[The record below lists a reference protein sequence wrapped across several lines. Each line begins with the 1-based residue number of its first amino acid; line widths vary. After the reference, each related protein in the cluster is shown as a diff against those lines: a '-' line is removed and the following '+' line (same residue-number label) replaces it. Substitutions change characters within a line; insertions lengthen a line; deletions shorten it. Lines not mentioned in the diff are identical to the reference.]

1 MPEVGSHR
9 SNDLEE
15 AHSAE
20 MRPAAG
26 KQPGRRGIHTFK
38 PFRDRTLRPR
48 GNRHEPL
55 LSTLA
60 SNHQEWLAGPDS
72 AAREADQ
79 LARSQSRAIE
89 ELKQGEITPRKR
101 FAAGSAFLG
110 GLEHPPDFLLVQD
123 PRQWT
128 LEARPRQGGRRVVA
142 AKPLVDEKAEEPPE
156 RSRPPRDRRRRKVGP
171 AASEA
176 RDILERSR
184 PNRSQHLCR
193 SVEVIAIGSERKFRR
208 ARFGRHHVEEP
219 VDKRSVVGDHVRER
233 ASAAIIRAVKSWL
246 VR

>member
-1 MPEVGSHR
+1 MR
-9 SNDLEE
+9 S
-15 AHSAE
+15 
-20 MRPAAG
+20 AAG
-26 KQPGRRGIHTFK
+26 KQPERRGIHTVQ

-60 SNHQEWLAGPDS
+60 ANHQERLTGPDS

-79 LARSQSRAIE
+79 LTRAQSRAIE
-89 ELKQGEITPRKR
+89 ELKQGEITHRKR
-101 FAAGSAFLG
+101 FAAGRAFLG
-110 GLEHPPDFLLVQD
+110 GLEHSPDFLLVED

-128 LEARPRQGGRRVVA
+128 LEARSRQGGRRVVA
-142 AKPLVDEKAEEPPE
+142 AEPFVDEKAEEPPQ
-156 RSRPPRDRRRRKVGP
+156 SRRPARHRRRREVGP

-176 RDILERSR
+176 RNILDRSR
-184 PNRSQHLCR
+184 ANRSKHLRR
-193 SVEVIAIGSERKFRR
+193 SVEVVAIGSQCEFRR

-219 VDKRSVVGDHVRER
+219 VDKRSVLGDHVRER

-246 VR
+246 VRLSAEMA